1 MKRMSFFLKSIQES
15 APGAVAG
22 GAAAYVTVTDAG
34 TNDVQPA
41 MAAIS
46 PAASYADDTVQSHV
60 ISDAQ
65 AHGASRVEIPSAS
78 AHANAASR
86 ARSPRLAV
94 RTAGLA
100 AMVCLMLASG
110 IPAAAETCS
119 ASPDTDVMF
128 AGTEIPAA
136 AETHPSVSGGM
147 PAAAETCSASPDT
160 GVMFAGT
167 EMPAAAETCSASPDT
182 DVMFAGTE
190 MPAAAETHPSVSGEM
205 PAAAETCSASP
216 DTDVMFAGTEMPAA
230 AEACSASPDAD
241 AMPIGTGMPA
251 AAETHPSVSGGM
263 PAGTEMPAAAEA
275 CPASP
280 DADAMP
286 IGTGIPAAAETHP
299 SVSGGMPAGTEIQTA
314 AKKQQLPPYKDATL
328 SIDTRVTDLMSRM
341 TLQEKIAQLNQYT
354 LGRNDNVNNL
364 DEVVTNIPG
373 ETGSLIYFGDDA
385 ELRNTM
391 QKKAVEGTR
400 LGIPI
405 LFGFDVIHG
414 FRTVY
419 PIPLA
424 LGATWNPELAGQACR
439 VAAQEAYDAGIDW
452 TFSPMVDIARDP
464 RWGRIAEGYGEDPY
478 LTSVFGAASVKA
490 YQGDDLSQPYNIA
503 ACLKHYVGYGASE
516 AGRDYVPTE
525 ISRQTLWDTYLP
537 PFEAGVKAGAA
548 TLMSSFNNISGTPG
562 SANRYTMTDV
572 LKEKWGHDGF
582 VVADWNAVV
591 QLINQGMAE
600 DGKAAA
606 MYAINAGLDMDM
618 VDNLYMQHLEDLVAE
633 GKVSEDR
640 IDDAVRRVLTLKF
653 RLGLFDNPYTEE
665 KPESERILL
674 PRSLEI
680 AEQAAIESMVLLKND
695 SDILPLSAGLKIA
708 LIGPMAKNQA
718 DLLGSW
724 YGRGRAEDVVSIFDG
739 LKEVFGTD
747 PAYAQGCDFDSEIPG
762 GFEEAVETASQADV
776 VVLCLGEK
784 RSWSGENASRSTIA
798 LPGIQEEL
806 LMAVKE
812 TGKPVVVLLSNGRSL
827 DLTRI
832 SPAADAVLEI
842 WQPGVMAGKAVA
854 SILTGESNPSG
865 RLTVTFP
872 YTTGQIPIYYNR
884 RDSGRRGTQGLYQ
897 DIPSTPMYEFGYG
910 LSYTDYEYGQLT
922 VSADSFTVND
932 TVTAS
937 ITVRNAGQ
945 MDGKETVQ
953 WYICDPYSTLTRP
966 VKELKHFEKKLLK
979 AGEEYT
985 FTFEIDPARD
995 LSFVNADGERFVE
1008 AGDYYIIVKDK
1019 KVKIT
1024 LTDGKTLP

>member
-1 MKRMSFFLKSIQES
+1 MSFFLKSIQES

-22 GAAAYVTVTDAG
+22 GAAAYVTATDAG

-65 AHGASRVEIPSAS
+65 AYAASRVEIPSAS

-110 IPAAAETCS
+110 
-119 ASPDTDVMF
+119 M
-128 AGTEIPAA
+128 PAA

-147 PAAAETCSASPDT
+147 PAAAETHPSVSGGMP
-160 GVMFAGT
+160 AGT
-167 EMPAAAETCSASPDT
+167 EMPAAAETCSA
-182 DVMFAGTE
+182 A
-190 MPAAAETHPSVSGEM
+190 
-205 PAAAETCSASP
+205 P

-241 AMPIGTGMPA
+241 AMPIGTELPA
-251 AAETHPSVSGGM
+251 AAET
-263 PAGTEMPAAAEA
+263 

-286 IGTGIPAAAETHP
+286 IGTG
-299 SVSGGMPAGTEIQTA
+299 MPAA

-385 ELRNTM
+385 ELRNAM

-582 VVADWNAVV
+582 IVADWNAVV

-618 VDNLYMQHLEDLVAE
+618 VDNLYMQYLEDLVAE

-695 SDILPLSAGLKIA
+695 SGILPLSADLKIA

-739 LKEVFGTD
+739 LKEVLGTE

-806 LMAVKE
+806 LMTVRE

-897 DIPSTPMYEFGYG
+897 DIPSIPMYEFGYG

-985 FTFEIDPARD
+985 FTFEIDPAKD

>member
-1 MKRMSFFLKSIQES
+1 MSFFLKSIQES

-22 GAAAYVTVTDAG
+22 GAAAYVTATDAG

-128 AGTEIPAA
+128 AGTEMPAAAETHPSVSGGIPAA
-136 AETHPSVSGGM
+136 AETHPSVSGEI

-160 GVMFAGT
+160 DVMFAGT
-167 EMPAAAETCSASPDT
+167 EIPAAAETCSASPDT

-190 MPAAAETHPSVSGEM
+190 MPAAAET
-205 PAAAETCSASP
+205 
-216 DTDVMFAGTEMPAA
+216 
-230 AEACSASPDAD
+230 CSASPDAD

-251 AAETHPSVSGGM
+251 
-263 PAGTEMPAAAEA
+263 
-275 CPASP
+275 
-280 DADAMP
+280 
-286 IGTGIPAAAETHP
+286 
-299 SVSGGMPAGTEIQTA
+299 A

-385 ELRNTM
+385 ELRNAM

-653 RLGLFDNPYTEE
+653 RLGLFENPYTEE

-695 SDILPLSAGLKIA
+695 SGILPLSADLKIA

-910 LSYTDYEYGQLT
+910 LSYTDYEYGQLA

>member
-1 MKRMSFFLKSIQES
+1 MSFFLKFIQES

-22 GAAAYVTVTDAG
+22 GAAAYVMATDAG

-65 AHGASRVEIPSAS
+65 AYAASRVEIPSAS

-110 IPAAAETCS
+110 MPAAAATHPSVSGGMPAAAATHPSVSGGMPAAAEMHPSVSGGMPAGTEIPAAAETCS
-119 ASPDTDVMF
+119 ASPDTD
-128 AGTEIPAA
+128 E
-136 AETHPSVSGGM
+136 
-147 PAAAETCSASPDT
+147 
-160 GVMFAGT
+160 
-167 EMPAAAETCSASPDT
+167 
-182 DVMFAGTE
+182 MFAGTE
-190 MPAAAETHPSVSGEM
+190 MPAAAETHPSVSGGI
-205 PAAAETCSASP
+205 PAAAET
-216 DTDVMFAGTEMPAA
+216 
-230 AEACSASPDAD
+230 CSASPDAD

-251 AAETHPSVSGGM
+251 
-263 PAGTEMPAAAEA
+263 
-275 CPASP
+275 
-280 DADAMP
+280 
-286 IGTGIPAAAETHP
+286 
-299 SVSGGMPAGTEIQTA
+299 A

-385 ELRNTM
+385 ELRNAM

-582 VVADWNAVV
+582 IVADWNAVV

-695 SDILPLSAGLKIA
+695 SDILPLSADLKIA

-739 LKEVFGTD
+739 LKEVLGTE

-806 LMAVKE
+806 LMTVKE

-897 DIPSTPMYEFGYG
+897 DIPSIPMYEFGYG

-985 FTFEIDPARD
+985 FTFEIDPAKD

>member
-1 MKRMSFFLKSIQES
+1 MNSKLKILLFAVMTLIAGNCIVSCSDDDFGPSIFDTVERPLDRSLTTFPLDTFVKVNFLEPYNLRFLYKMEDIGSDLEVNLVPAVYDQSVKLAVLSKYLWYDVYEQCADADFLKI
-15 APGAVAG
+15 
-22 GAAAYVTVTDAG
+22 Y
-34 TNDVQPA
+34 
-41 MAAIS
+41 S
-46 PAASYADDTVQSHV
+46 PRIIHV
-60 ISDAQ
+60 IGS
-65 AHGASRVEIPSAS
+65 PSYNPS
-78 AHANAASR
+78 S
-86 ARSPRLAV
+86 
-94 RTAGLA
+94 
-100 AMVCLMLASG
+100 
-110 IPAAAETCS
+110 
-119 ASPDTDVMF
+119 
-128 AGTEIPAA
+128 GTE
-136 AETHPSVSGGM
+136 
-147 PAAAETCSASPDT
+147 
-160 GVMFAGT
+160 
-167 EMPAAAETCSASPDT
+167 
-182 DVMFAGTE
+182 
-190 MPAAAETHPSVSGEM
+190 
-205 PAAAETCSASP
+205 
-216 DTDVMFAGTEMPAA
+216 
-230 AEACSASPDAD
+230 
-241 AMPIGTGMPA
+241 
-251 AAETHPSVSGGM
+251 
-263 PAGTEMPAAAEA
+263 
-275 CPASP
+275 
-280 DADAMP
+280 
-286 IGTGIPAAAETHP
+286 
-299 SVSGGMPAGTEIQTA
+299 
-314 AKKQQLPPYKDATL
+314 
-328 SIDTRVTDLMSRM
+328 
-341 TLQEKIAQLNQYT
+341 T
-354 LGRNDNVNNL
+354 LGEAEGGLKITLYNVNNL

-562 SANRYTMTDV
+562 SANSYTMTDV
-572 LKEKWGHDGF
+572 LKKKWGHDGF

-600 DGKAAA
+600 DGKTAA

-653 RLGLFDNPYTEE
+653 RLGLFENPYTEE

-695 SDILPLSAGLKIA
+695 SDILPLSADLKIA

-739 LKEVFGTD
+739 LKEVLGTE

-806 LMAVKE
+806 LMTVKE

-832 SPAADAVLEI
+832 SPAADAVLEV